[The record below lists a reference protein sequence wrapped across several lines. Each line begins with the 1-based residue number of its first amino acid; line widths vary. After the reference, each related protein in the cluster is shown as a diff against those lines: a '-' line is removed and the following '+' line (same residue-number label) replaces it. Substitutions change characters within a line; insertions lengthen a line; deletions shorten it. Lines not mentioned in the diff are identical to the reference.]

1 MNKIRLEYALV
12 IARFQ
17 YGQYCPCF
25 SYFADLYVINEMQ
38 NMRNQ
43 ENVSHIVR
51 DKHAINILSLTQK
64 ISAFC

>member
-25 SYFADLYVINEMQ
+25 SYFADLYVINAKYE
-38 NMRNQ
+38 
-43 ENVSHIVR
+43 
-51 DKHAINILSLTQK
+51 KPGK
-64 ISAFC
+64 C